1 MAPRAMDRPRLV
13 GWSSLCLERDRSL
26 TPRVAVVGTAAP
38 VSTTG
43 GEARRCACLSDCAR
57 QPARPRASPPA
68 RVLRRGKRS
77 TIRVPSVV
85 SRSARVAPGRGTAS
99 TLVKGCFADLRTVL
113 ASASPRVF
121 VRTFRGNVFSQRLV
135 DDSAL
140 RLIVRRGRAM
150 RRTDFCRLTS
160 SYEYPRLVGS
170 RCVTRDAPA
179 RSGRPPA
186 PRQCDPLRRAARGR
200 DGRCLPVAVR
210 ANRASDIPVASRR
223 AHGRSRAPDPGGLP
237 RSLPSRTRE
246 R

>member
-1 MAPRAMDRPRLV
+1 MPFGLRAPTCEAESVAPRPRF
-13 GWSSLCLERDRSL
+13 
-26 TPRVAVVGTAAP
+26 
-38 VSTTG
+38 
-43 GEARRCACLSDCAR
+43 EAREAVDDQGALGRVSIGPGC
-57 QPARPRASPPA
+57 PWPRNSEC
-68 RVLRRGKRS
+68 
-77 TIRVPSVV
+77 
-85 SRSARVAPGRGTAS
+85 SRE
-99 TLVKGCFADLRTVL
+99 KGGSLNLRTVL

-186 PRQCDPLRRAARGR
+186 PRQCDSLRRAARCR

-210 ANRASDIPVASRR
+210 ASRASDIPVASRP
-223 AHGRSRAPDPGGLP
+223 AHGRSRAPASGGLP
-237 RSLPSRTRE
+237 RSRPSRTRE